1 MLRSEESI
9 SIRPV
14 ATGAR
19 AAPRRAAP
27 TPWLGPGI
35 FVGGLAPLVWL
46 IVRAGGGLLSANPIS
61 DVVNETGMAALIFLV
76 ASLACTPARWA
87 FGWAWPARVRRMLGL
102 FAFFYA
108 LLHFLAYLA
117 LDLGFAW
124 DTLGEDIATRPFI
137 TVGFA
142 ALVILTPLAVTS
154 TNAWVRKLG
163 HRRWARLHQLAYL
176 AGVLAVVHFVWRVK
190 IDLTQPLV
198 YAAVVG
204 LLLAAR
210 VVVWRRRDGAASG
223 PARR

>member
-1 MLRSEESI
+1 MLRSEESLPP
-9 SIRPV
+9 RPV
-14 ATGAR
+14 AAGAR
-19 AAPRRAAP
+19 PVAARAAP
-27 TPWLGPGI
+27 TPWLQPGV
-35 FVGGLAPLVWL
+35 FVGGLAPLLWL
-46 IVRAGGGLLSANPIS
+46 IVRASRGELSANPIS
-61 DVVNETGMAALIFLV
+61 DVVNETGMASLIFLV

-142 ALVILTPLAVTS
+142 ALVLLAPLAVTS

-163 HRRWARLHQLAYL
+163 YKRWQRLHRLAYL
-176 AGVLAVVHFVWRVK
+176 AGVLAVVHFIWRVK
-190 IDLTQPLV
+190 IDLTQPLL
-198 YAAVVG
+198 YAAVLG
-204 LLLAAR
+204 ALLAIR
-210 VVVWRRRDGAASG
+210 VLVWRRRRGATRA
-223 PARR
+223 